1 MAFMA
6 LNNLSVSTFVLLSLI
21 ILLFNHNKRHNE
33 YTYIPHPN
41 VHIILGYA
49 FICQNHTVKLLSFYF
64 DRKPENRNCVN
75 CPGLGKP
82 QKKYLVAS
90 PLRLYPPPLE
100 LSSKRNV
107 FFVLKQLKQ
116 SFKKSYFFLV
126 TMNFFIAA
134 SLSKTV
140 QKTGR

>member
-49 FICQNHTVKLLSFYF
+49 FICQNHTVKFLSFYF

-82 QKKYLVAS
+82 QKNYFLVAS
-90 PLRLYPPPLE
+90 PLRLYPPPLS
-100 LSSKRNV
+100 LVAKGT
-107 FFVLKQLKQ
+107 FFCLK
-116 SFKKSYFFLV
+116 
-126 TMNFFIAA
+126 
-134 SLSKTV
+134 
-140 QKTGR
+140 